1 MVGVGAV
8 QGSGEVGAVAG
19 QAGGLGCDVVH
30 AGDHKGVAIAFEQ
43 QMTVAQRLPAQ
54 LVQ

>member
-8 QGSGEVGAVAG
+8 PGSGEVGAVPAR
-19 QAGGLGCDVVH
+19 AGGFGGDVVH

-43 QMTVAQRLPAQ
+43 
-54 LVQ
+54 